1 MQTNTHFTIESVH
14 QLALLIVPFEINA
27 PQAVSAAPFCRAG
40 AVV

>member
-1 MQTNTHFTIESVH
+1 MLTDMRRAIESVH
-14 QLALLIVPFEINA
+14 HLALLIVPFAINA

>member
-1 MQTNTHFTIESVH
+1 MLTNMHLAIESVY

-27 PQAVSAAPFCRAG
+27 PLAVSAAPFCRAG